1 MNTKGR
7 ILSAIFF
14 IFILQFSISERI
26 EAKVYPEKPIQFL
39 VGFVPG
45 SVTDLSARAI
55 SKVASKYLEQPL
67 VVVNM
72 PGAASTVAL
81 NELAK
86 SPSDGHTIGLM
97 TTAYRSLIVHQQ
109 KVPYDTKILKPLLGY
124 AEFRHVLFVKGDSPY
139 AKLEDLIS
147 FGQKNPGAIKYG
159 HSGKGTSIHIQG
171 VLFFKGANIK
181 ATDVP
186 YKGSAEY
193 VQAVLG
199 GHITAGIIDISGI
212 KQHISAGTLKP
223 VVAFLDQRMK
233 DFPQIPTSKEKG
245 FADVSALNPL
255 VSLCMHKDTP
265 PDRAKKLHDA
275 LKKVVEDP
283 EFTKILDDMGLK
295 WGYTTGEA
303 VEEVISKAENVSL
316 PLLKELKLM
325 VE

>member
-1 MNTKGR
+1 MKRKGR
-7 ILSAIFF
+7 IISAIWC
-14 IFILQFSISERI
+14 IFILQCALLGVAG
-26 EAKVYPEKPIQFL
+26 AKVFPEKPIQFL

-55 SKVASKYLEQPL
+55 SKVAPKYLEQPL

-86 SPSDGHTIGLM
+86 SPPDGHTIALM

-109 KVPYDTKILKPLLGY
+109 KVPYDTKILKPLLSY

-171 VLFFKGANIK
+171 ALFFKGANVK
-181 ATDVP
+181 AADVP

-193 VQAVLG
+193 TQAVLG
-199 GHITAGIIDISGI
+199 GHITAGVIDISGI

-223 VVAFLDQRMK
+223 VVAFMDHRMK

-245 FADVSALNPL
+245 FADVSTLNPL
-255 VSLCMHKDTP
+255 VSLCVHKDTH
-265 PDRAKKLHDA
+265 PDRTKQLHDA
-275 LKKVVEDP
+275 LKKAVEDP
-283 EFTKILDDMGLK
+283 EFTKVLDDMGLK
-295 WGYTTGEA
+295 WGYVTGEA
-303 VEEVISKAENVSL
+303 VEEVITKAENVSI
-316 PLLKELKLM
+316 PLLKEMKLF